1 MCACVEYYLINTN
14 IVAES
19 NHLNIKFIIMCN
31 YQKMNPQPSTQNQRC
46 ARAKCSPC
54 TACMATGDLVSLPF

>member
-31 YQKMNPQPSTQNQRC
+31 YQKMNPQPSLRIRDVPAQSVR
-46 ARAKCSPC
+46 
-54 TACMATGDLVSLPF
+54 LVPHVWRLVTW